1 MRKDKELIEE
11 YLEAQIAKLNGAR
24 DISVKSLISHECEMP
39 FRLGLNPIENL
50 WAIIKRSVYSNGK
63 QYSSKND
70 LWTAIQNAAKAV
82 EPSTVQKLANSV
94 TERIYKVIKSK
105 GSRIGK

>member
-1 MRKDKELIEE
+1 MDWPVCSPDLNLIE
-11 YLEAQIAKLNGAR
+11 N
-24 DISVKSLISHECEMP
+24 
-39 FRLGLNPIENL
+39 F

-82 EPSTVQKLANSV
+82 EPSTLLKLKNSV
-94 TERIYKVIKSK
+94 TERIYQVIKSK
-105 GSRIGK
+105 GSHIGE